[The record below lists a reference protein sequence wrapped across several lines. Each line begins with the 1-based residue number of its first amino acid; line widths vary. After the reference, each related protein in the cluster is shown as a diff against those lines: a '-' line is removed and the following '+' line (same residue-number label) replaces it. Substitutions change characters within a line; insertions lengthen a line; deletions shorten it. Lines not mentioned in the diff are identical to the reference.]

1 MSDLFNPEL
10 YVSDVSVYYGSKC
23 AVQNVS
29 FNIHPGQ
36 LTAIIGNN
44 GCGKTSLIRAVMNL
58 VKHSGKCMLGE
69 LHLES
74 MSVRKR
80 AGMISY
86 IPQRTGISISMTVR
100 EVCLLGFNPQLHMLE
115 SYNFNMR
122 HRADKAIDSVGLA
135 GLYDTDFLTLSEGQK
150 QLCILARTLIEA
162 SALLLLDEPFSAL
175 DYQTRL
181 QVSEDVRDIIK
192 TEQKTAILVTHDISE
207 AISMADT
214 VFLLPKIPGYVKKVI
229 PIEFEKQ
236 GIAHESI
243 RQSKLF
249 QEYFDLIW
257 KELQN
262 ENKETR

>member
-29 FNIHPGQ
+29 FNIQPGQ

-44 GCGKTSLIRAVMNL
+44 GCGKTSLIRAVMNF

-69 LHLES
+69 LQLES

-86 IPQRTGISISMTVR
+86 IPQRNGISVSMTVR
-100 EVCLLGFNPQLHMLE
+100 DVCLLGFNPQLHMLE
-115 SYNFNMR
+115 SYNSNMR

-150 QLCILARTLIEA
+150 QLCILARTLIED
-162 SALLLLDEPFSAL
+162 SALLLLDEPAAGMNPNETQELMDTIRFVREHFNMTIL
-175 DYQTRL
+175 LIEHDMKL
-181 QVSEDVRDIIK
+181 VSGICEELTVLNFGRVLCQGKTSDVLNNPEVIK
-192 TEQKTAILVTHDISE
+192 AYLGE
-207 AISMADT
+207 
-214 VFLLPKIPGYVKKVI
+214 
-229 PIEFEKQ
+229 
-236 GIAHESI
+236 
-243 RQSKLF
+243 
-249 QEYFDLIW
+249 
-257 KELQN
+257 
-262 ENKETR
+262 

>member
-69 LHLES
+69 VQLEN

-115 SYNFNMR
+115 SYNSNMR

-150 QLCILARTLIEA
+150 QLCILARTLIED
-162 SALLLLDEPFSAL
+162 SALLLLDEPAAGMNP
-175 DYQTRL
+175 
-181 QVSEDVRDIIK
+181 SETAELMENIRKIRDTFQIAVMLIEHDMNLVMGICETIAVLNYGKIIAK
-192 TEQKTAILVTHDISE
+192 GTPAEIQANPHVIE
-207 AISMADT
+207 AY
-214 VFLLPKIPGYVKKVI
+214 LGKK
-229 PIEFEKQ
+229 
-236 GIAHESI
+236 
-243 RQSKLF
+243 
-249 QEYFDLIW
+249 
-257 KELQN
+257 KE
-262 ENKETR
+262 E

>member
-69 LHLES
+69 LQLES

-122 HRADKAIDSVGLA
+122 HRADKAIDSVG
-135 GLYDTDFLTLSEGQK
+135 YRYRK
-150 QLCILARTLIEA
+150 
-162 SALLLLDEPFSAL
+162 
-175 DYQTRL
+175 
-181 QVSEDVRDIIK
+181 
-192 TEQKTAILVTHDISE
+192 LVTVR
-207 AISMADT
+207 A
-214 VFLLPKIPGYVKKVI
+214 
-229 PIEFEKQ
+229 
-236 GIAHESI
+236 
-243 RQSKLF
+243 
-249 QEYFDLIW
+249 LIW
-257 KELQN
+257 RGLFLPG
-262 ENKETR
+262 RIGRI